1 MKINRLDCIA
11 NTCNLHTVRA
21 LASEYTGLNAQK
33 AISGMGHVRL
43 VGEEFYKLPIENND
57 LSYSIWR
64 LALWAEY
71 RINEDRG

>member
-1 MKINRLDCIA
+1 M
-11 NTCNLHTVRA
+11 
-21 LASEYTGLNAQK
+21 GL
-33 AISGMGHVRL
+33 VRL